1 MAFERPEWQHIE
13 IWKHSNLGTQPGGS
27 YEYSTTI
34 GRTMSQRLEFAP
46 VALQEKPFGMRLY
59 VGPNRRSTHPIDQLA
74 RRLDA
79 VCRTA
84 VDAWQ
89 IAAVLES
96 DGINDSIA
104 REEYGMNDVFELAEE
119 LFRRVP
125 LRLGPVQTQTTGR
138 ILVKTLRELSHG
150 PLLAWPLLSIPALL
164 TVIGPSQLEWG
175 ALIGLIIGW
184 AWALGSSRLAE
195 RLRSRDLT
203 EVATTVLRSHV
214 LLSGLVLVLAVALAW
229 ASGPRLLGATALA
242 AGIIGLTVSSRAL
255 TNEKLELWWFLASL
269 PGAGLGLAHMLWPA
283 AVNPQIALIGAAG
296 SVVLTGFAALLGAL
310 QFNPLSLT
318 AWKHKIDGP
327 RARLERLRFEDW
339 LEFIGFTLLGAACGL
354 LVAFGANAVQPEIP
368 LHPLVLAVTLGP
380 LLVGAGALGWPRR
393 RFLERARQHLKRSY
407 NLEKFY
413 SRVRRSFLA
422 ALVRCWVA
430 LGLLSWVAF
439 AVAQWLG
446 VNSQGVLELLI
457 ANAVLGG
464 ALLCTFLLASQGRVG
479 LAVSSAVAAVALE
492 AILVIAAPHDVVS
505 FSLAHL
511 MACIVLLVTT
521 VPACLR
527 SVARLSNYR

>member
-1 MAFERPEWQHIE
+1 
-13 IWKHSNLGTQPGGS
+13 
-27 YEYSTTI
+27 
-34 GRTMSQRLEFAP
+34 MSQRLEFSP

-59 VGPNRRSTHPIDQLA
+59 AGPNRRSSHPIDQLA

-125 LRLGPVQTQTTGR
+125 LRLKPIQMQTTGR

-150 PLLAWPLLSIPALL
+150 PLLAWPLLCIPALL
-164 TVIGPSQLEWG
+164 SVIGSSQLEWG

-195 RLRSRDLT
+195 RLRSRDLS

-214 LLSGLVLVLAVALAW
+214 LLSGLMLVLVVGLTWAW
-229 ASGPRLLGATALA
+229 VPRLLGAATLA
-242 AGIIGLTVSSRAL
+242 FSIVSLTVSSRAL
-255 TNEKLELWWFLASL
+255 TNEKLELRWLLSSL
-269 PGAGLGLAHMLWPA
+269 PGAAVGLVHMLWPA
-283 AVNPQIALIGAAG
+283 TFGPTIVLIAAAG
-296 SVVLTGFAALLGAL
+296 SVMLTSFAALLGTL
-310 QFNPLSLT
+310 RFNPFSLT

-339 LEFIGFTLLGAACGL
+339 LEFVGFTLLGAACGL

-368 LHPLVLAVTLGP
+368 FHPLVLAVTLGP
-380 LLVGAGALGWPRR
+380 LLLGAGALGWPRR

-422 ALVRCWVA
+422 ALARCWVA
-430 LGLLSWVAF
+430 LGLLSWLALSVAK
-439 AVAQWLG
+439 WLG
-446 VNSQGVLELLI
+446 LDSQGVLELLI
-457 ANAVLGG
+457 ANGVLGG

-505 FSLAHL
+505 FSVAHL

>member
-1 MAFERPEWQHIE
+1 
-13 IWKHSNLGTQPGGS
+13 
-27 YEYSTTI
+27 
-34 GRTMSQRLEFAP
+34 MSQRLEFAP
-46 VALQEKPFGMRLY
+46 VALHENPIGMRLY
-59 VGPNRRSTHPIDQLA
+59 SGPNRRSSHPIDQLA

-104 REEYGMNDVFELAEE
+104 RDEYGMNDVFELAEE

-125 LRLGPVQTQTTGR
+125 LRLKPMQTQTTGR
-138 ILVKTLRELSHG
+138 ILVKTLRELSSG
-150 PLLAWPLLSIPALL
+150 PLLAWPLLSIPAML
-164 TVIGPSQLEWG
+164 TLIGPNQLEWG
-175 ALIGLIIGW
+175 ALTGLIVGW

-203 EVATTVLRSHV
+203 DVATTVLRSHV
-214 LLSGLVLVLAVALAW
+214 MLSGLVLVVVVGLAW
-229 ASGPRLLGATALA
+229 ASMPSLLGAAALA
-242 AGIIGLTVSSRAL
+242 AGIVTLTVSSRAL
-255 TNEKLELWWFLASL
+255 TNEKLEAWWLLASL
-269 PGAGLGLAHMLWPA
+269 PGACLGLAHLIWPA
-283 AVNPQIALIGAAG
+283 SINAAIALTGAAA
-296 SVVLTGFAALLGAL
+296 SVALTGFVALLGAL
-310 QFNPLSLT
+310 RFNPFSLT

-380 LLVGAGALGWPRR
+380 LLLGAGALGWPRR
-393 RFLERARQHLKRSY
+393 RFLERARVHLKRSY

-430 LGLLSWVAF
+430 LGLLSWLAF
-439 AVAQWLG
+439 GVAQWLG
-446 VNSQGVLELLI
+446 LNSQGVLELLI
-457 ANAVLGG
+457 ANGVLGG

-492 AILVIAAPHDVVS
+492 AILVIAAPHNVVS
-505 FSLAHL
+505 TSIAHL

>member
-1 MAFERPEWQHIE
+1 
-13 IWKHSNLGTQPGGS
+13 
-27 YEYSTTI
+27 
-34 GRTMSQRLEFAP
+34 MSQRLEFAP
-46 VALQEKPFGMRLY
+46 VALQDKPFLRLY
-59 VGPNRRSTHPIDQLA
+59 AGPNRRSTHPIDQLA

-96 DGINDSIA
+96 DGINDVIA
-104 REEYGMNDVFELAEE
+104 RDEYGMNDVFELAEE

-125 LRLGPVQTQTTGR
+125 LRLRPMQVQTTGR

-150 PLLAWPLLSIPALL
+150 PLLAWPLLIIPALL
-164 TVIGPSQLEWG
+164 GVIGPTQLEWG
-175 ALIGLIIGW
+175 ALIGLIVGW

-195 RLRSRDLT
+195 RLRSRDLS

-214 LLSGLVLVLAVALAW
+214 ILSSLMVAVGVGLTWAVMPKSLGGVALA
-229 ASGPRLLGATALA
+229 T
-242 AGIIGLTVSSRAL
+242 GIIALTVSSRAL
-255 TNEKLELWWFLASL
+255 TNEKLEFWWLLASL
-269 PGAGLGLAHMLWPA
+269 PAVGLSLVSLFFPA
-283 AVNPQIALIGAAG
+283 NIPAQTVLIAAAG
-296 SVVLTGFAALLGAL
+296 SVILTAFAALLGAL
-310 QFNPLSLT
+310 RFNPLSLN
-318 AWKHKIDGP
+318 AWKHKIAGP
-327 RARLERLRFEDW
+327 RARLEQLRFEDW

-354 LVAFGANAVQPEIP
+354 LVAFGANAIEPEIP

-380 LLVGAGALGWPRR
+380 LLLGAGALGWPRR
-393 RFLERARQHLKRSY
+393 RFLERAREHLKRSY

-430 LGLLSWVAF
+430 LGLLSWVAL
-439 AVAQWLG
+439 AVAKWL
-446 VNSQGVLELLI
+446 NLDSQGVLELLI
-457 ANAVLGG
+457 ANGVLGG

>member
-1 MAFERPEWQHIE
+1 
-13 IWKHSNLGTQPGGS
+13 
-27 YEYSTTI
+27 
-34 GRTMSQRLEFAP
+34 MSQRLEFAP
-46 VALQEKPFGMRLY
+46 VALQDRPFALQLY
-59 VGPNRRSTHPIDQLA
+59 GGPNRRSSHPIDQLA

-96 DGINDSIA
+96 DGINDAIA

-125 LRLGPVQTQTTGR
+125 LRLRSVQVQTTGR

-150 PLLAWPLLSIPALL
+150 PLLAWPLLCIPALL
-164 TVIGPSQLEWG
+164 SVIGSMQLEWG

-195 RLRSRDLT
+195 RLRNRDLT
-203 EVATTVLRSHV
+203 EVSTTVLRSHV
-214 LLSGLVLVLAVALAW
+214 ILSSLVALIMMALTSVFVPRMLGVVVLAACIV
-229 ASGPRLLGATALA
+229 SF
-242 AGIIGLTVSSRAL
+242 TVSSRTL
-255 TNEKLELWWFLASL
+255 VNENLEAWWLLASL
-269 PGAGLGLAHMLWPA
+269 PGASLGLLHLSLPLLLPSNLLPSSFPMATM
-283 AVNPQIALIGAAG
+283 ALIAATS
-296 SVVLTGFAALLGAL
+296 SVALTAMAALLGAL
-310 QFNPLSLT
+310 RFNPFSARSWRQKL
-318 AWKHKIDGP
+318 KGP
-327 RARLERLRFEDW
+327 RARLEQLRFEDW
-339 LEFIGFTLLGAACGL
+339 LEFIGFALLGAACGL

-380 LLVGAGALGWPRR
+380 LLLGAGALGWPRR
-393 RFLERARQHLKRSY
+393 RFLERAREHLKRSY

-430 LGLLSWVAF
+430 LGLLSWFAFTVA
-439 AVAQWLG
+439 AWLG
-446 VNSQGVLELLI
+446 LDSQGVLELLV
-457 ANAVLGG
+457 ANGVLGG

-492 AILVIAAPHDVVS
+492 ALLVIAAPHNVVS
-505 FSLAHL
+505 SSLAHL
-511 MACIVLLVTT
+511 MASIVLLVST